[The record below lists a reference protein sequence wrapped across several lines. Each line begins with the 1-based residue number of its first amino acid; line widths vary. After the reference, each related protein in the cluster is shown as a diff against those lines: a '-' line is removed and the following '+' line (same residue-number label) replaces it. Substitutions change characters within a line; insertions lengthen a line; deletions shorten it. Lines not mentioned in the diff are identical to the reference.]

1 MSGTGHTG
9 IEPGATI
16 ASLRHLVH
24 LAPPIV
30 ESTAGLA
37 AMARA
42 VAADPTAA
50 MAFVVDT
57 DARLLGVVRRR
68 DLDMHLLALA
78 WPRVAARRVAASEQ
92 RDLLAWA
99 RGGDVRAQDLMTRV
113 SAVRADDLVIPA
125 VEHALDDGVD
135 AIIVVEKG
143 GRLLGYISVLEL
155 LVSGL
160 APR

>member
-1 MSGTGHTG
+1 MSESAHAG
-9 IEPGATI
+9 IDASATI
-16 ASLRHLVH
+16 SSLRHLVH

-37 AMARA
+37 TLARA

-50 MAFVVDT
+50 MAFVVDHE
-57 DARLLGVVRRR
+57 ARLLGVVRRR

-78 WPRVAARRVAASEQ
+78 WPRVAARRVAASDQ

-99 RGGDVRAQDLMTRV
+99 RGDGVKAQDLMTRV
-113 SAVRADDLVIPA
+113 SAVRSDDLVIPA
-125 VEHALDDGVD
+125 VEHAIDDGVD
-135 AIIVVEKG
+135 AIVVVEKG
-143 GRLLGYISVLEL
+143 GRLIGYISVLEL

-160 APR
+160 APG